1 MCVPM
6 IDSFWFN
13 MADSKTFVVVVVV
26 AVADIVVGVVAVA
39 QEVVAVVIT
48 VVVAKIQYWVHA
60 FV

>member
-1 MCVPM
+1 MYVPM

-13 MADSKTFVVVVVV
+13 MADSKTFVVVV
-26 AVADIVVGVVAVA
+26 AVADIVVVGVVAVA